1 MNISTINELISLGK
15 EFKISNNTLSFKELL
30 VNSNGEKYVINLNN
44 IIDRYYDILLDHTT
58 IVTLTDDEYE
68 RYRFKPK
75 VLSEDLYGTQELHF
89 LLLRLNHITSVLQFD
104 FTELRVF
111 NTNIIGLINEIMIL
125 EDDNYTSNEIDIIKE
140 INE

>member
-104 FTELRVF
+104 FTELKVF

>member
-104 FTELRVF
+104 FTELKVF

-125 EDDNYTSNEIDIIKE
+125 ENENYISNEMDIIKE